1 MEIGSA
7 VGSNVQTVQPQP
19 AQQQQQQTQIAD
31 QQQRQGEAEVAR
43 LETPSQAPDPGQRVG
58 SVIDTQV

>member
-19 AQQQQQQTQIAD
+19 AQQQTQAAD
-31 QQQRQGEAEVAR
+31 QQQRQAEVEVAR

-58 SVIDTQV
+58 SVINTQA

>member
-19 AQQQQQQTQIAD
+19 AQQQETQRTE

-43 LETPSQAPDPGQRVG
+43 LETPSQTPDPGQRVG

>member
-19 AQQQQQQTQIAD
+19 AQQQQTQIAD
-31 QQQRQGEAEVAR
+31 QQQRQAETEVAR
-43 LETPSQAPDPGQRVG
+43 LETPEQAPDPAQRVG